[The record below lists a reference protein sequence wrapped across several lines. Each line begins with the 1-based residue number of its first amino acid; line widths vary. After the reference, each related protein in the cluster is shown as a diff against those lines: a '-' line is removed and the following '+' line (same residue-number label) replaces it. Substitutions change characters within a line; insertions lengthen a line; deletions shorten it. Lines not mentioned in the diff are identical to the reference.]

1 MSELNIS
8 SNNANHVFLDKLEN
22 VLETTFPRLD
32 FANQDKLSS
41 FLQEQIQTQV
51 RQFVIDHPEIIDYID
66 HLLYPTQEPNPF
78 FQGSLMTDIY
88 IIMQELIR
96 LNAKLRKEESE
107 LALASLQTR
116 YETSIESAEVKKKL
130 AMNQAYQSLV
140 GAVQNAA
147 EVVHNS
153 VSILETSAIDIKA
166 KAEYDQDVKDIKTQ
180 VETKKN
186 ELKQAIAE
194 QEGAEDLTDD
204 AFKAKLEDPDY
215 FKDPDLP
222 DNVKKAHT
230 EFKDAEKNLENMTK
244 KPQNI
249 INNKREE
256 MHQIIRSK
264 QQVMTNIT
272 EGLKNSAVAGLQM
285 SRAGA
290 EEVQAQIDAIT
301 QITSDYMQG
310 QQSDAQRAR
319 DVMDQIRRS
328 LEQLQQNINSS
339 FSSRA

>member
-153 VSILETSAIDIKA
+153 VSILETSAI
-166 KAEYDQDVKDIKTQ
+166 DIKTQ